1 VLLLVSR
8 YFLASDYCYE
18 TEMQRA
24 VQRHEEGT
32 ARVIP
37 IILRPCSWEESE
49 FKKLQVLPTDGKPV
63 TSWTNPEEAF
73 LIVEKGIRQ
82 VVDALNEERRRRAAV
97 ELERQQELT
106 RLRQQ
111 QAEAERLAQAQ
122 KAAEQRQQAQAEARR
137 LDQERQHQ
145 AQLAAE
151 QRQREQE
158 AERLQQQAQQAEAER
173 LRQAQQTAERQ
184 EQERLRKAEAD
195 RLQQQQAEAARQ
207 AREQHKQLAVERQRQ
222 REVARQGQTGIG
234 RRRALQIAGLGG
246 VGLIVTIAT
255 NGLRTKKPD
264 ASKPPAIAEPPTI
277 AGSSPDDLSSVDI
290 QSVNVDATGTITE
303 RPSGQV
309 SAFRETLDNNV
320 GLDMVQIPAGEFVMG
335 SPAEET
341 GRDDDE
347 GPQRTVTVPRF
358 FIGRFQVTQAQYEA
372 VMGQNPSRFKG
383 ADRPVEQVSWDDAVA
398 FCEKLSGL
406 VGRTYRLPSEAEWEY
421 ACRAKTTAPF
431 NVGPTL
437 TTDLANYN
445 GNESYGNG
453 PKGIFREETTD
464 VGSFPPNAFGLH
476 DMHGNV
482 YEWCQDVWHENYEG
496 APTDGSAWV
505 DGGDQAQR
513 VLRGGSW
520 FIHPVIC
527 RSADR
532 LRGPRDGFNVDV
544 GFRVV
549 LVPA

>member
-1 VLLLVSR
+1 MDPACNSTFGV
-8 YFLASDYCYE
+8 
-18 TEMQRA
+18 
-24 VQRHEEGT
+24 
-32 ARVIP
+32 
-37 IILRPCSWEESE
+37 
-49 FKKLQVLPTDGKPV
+49 V
-63 TSWTNPEEAF
+63 T
-73 LIVEKGIRQ
+73 Q
-82 VVDALNEERRRRAAV
+82 M
-97 ELERQQELT
+97 
-106 RLRQQ
+106 
-111 QAEAERLAQAQ
+111 
-122 KAAEQRQQAQAEARR
+122 
-137 LDQERQHQ
+137 
-145 AQLAAE
+145 
-151 QRQREQE
+151 
-158 AERLQQQAQQAEAER
+158 
-173 LRQAQQTAERQ
+173 
-184 EQERLRKAEAD
+184 
-195 RLQQQQAEAARQ
+195 
-207 AREQHKQLAVERQRQ
+207 
-222 REVARQGQTGIG
+222 GIG
-234 RRRALQIAGLGG
+234 RQRALQILGLGG
-246 VGLIVTIAT
+246 VGAIAAIAT
-255 NGLRTKKPD
+255 NTLRTENPGR
-264 ASKPPAIAEPPTI
+264 SRPPRT

-290 QSVNVDATGTITE
+290 ESVNVDETGTITA

-309 SAFRETLDNNV
+309 SAFRETLSNNV

-335 SPAEET
+335 SPAEEA
-341 GRDDDE
+341 GRGDNE
-347 GPQRTVTVPRF
+347 GPQRTVTVPSF

-372 VMGQNPSRFKG
+372 VMGQNPSNFKG

-431 NVGPTL
+431 NVGPTI

-513 VLRGGSW
+513 MLRGGSW
-520 FIHPVIC
+520 INHPVGC
-527 RSADR
+527 RSANRFRPPGGYFSDI
-532 LRGPRDGFNVDV
+532 V

>member
-1 VLLLVSR
+1 
-8 YFLASDYCYE
+8 
-18 TEMQRA
+18 
-24 VQRHEEGT
+24 
-32 ARVIP
+32 
-37 IILRPCSWEESE
+37 
-49 FKKLQVLPTDGKPV
+49 
-63 TSWTNPEEAF
+63 
-73 LIVEKGIRQ
+73 
-82 VVDALNEERRRRAAV
+82 
-97 ELERQQELT
+97 
-106 RLRQQ
+106 
-111 QAEAERLAQAQ
+111 
-122 KAAEQRQQAQAEARR
+122 
-137 LDQERQHQ
+137 
-145 AQLAAE
+145 
-151 QRQREQE
+151 
-158 AERLQQQAQQAEAER
+158 
-173 LRQAQQTAERQ
+173 
-184 EQERLRKAEAD
+184 
-195 RLQQQQAEAARQ
+195 
-207 AREQHKQLAVERQRQ
+207 
-222 REVARQGQTGIG
+222 
-234 RRRALQIAGLGG
+234 
-246 VGLIVTIAT
+246 
-255 NGLRTKKPD
+255 
-264 ASKPPAIAEPPTI
+264 
-277 AGSSPDDLSSVDI
+277 LSSVDI